1 MTNTDAKREPDLNR
15 QILALAFPAIISNIT
30 VPLLGLCDTA
40 VAGHLPE
47 VAAIGAISVGSM
59 MINVFCWLF
68 GFLRMGTTG
77 LVAQA
82 YGARNRGRCLDIL
95 RKSLV
100 AACVVGVLVLV
111 AQTPLWNALMA
122 VMKPDGDVQ
131 ELTRQ
136 YYTICVWGV
145 APQLVIMTL
154 TGWFIGLQNT
164 RMPMWIAIGVNVV
177 NVTLNVLLGLVLGYG
192 VRGVAMGTTISN
204 WIGCAVAVGV
214 CISWVRSRSGV
225 LRTITEHAEGR
236 VAWKELFG
244 MNGYLFVR
252 SACIMAVS
260 LSMTAYSARMG
271 AVSLAANAVMMQ
283 FFLLFSYFM
292 DGFAFA
298 GEGLVG
304 KYHGAG
310 DTGMIGRSVRALLKW
325 GAWMAVIFFTI
336 YALFTQHI
344 TGLLTDKMVV
354 VDHVERLKVFVMLL
368 PPLTVLAFIFDGIY
382 IGLGRTGVMMWS
394 ALAGMAVFYV
404 ITGVSGLKQNGTAM
418 LWLAFEAYLVLR
430 GAWLATFYAVDGKK
444 MAKIS

>member
-1 MTNTDAKREPDLNR
+1 MTNIDAKREPGLNR
-15 QILALAFPAIISNIT
+15 QILALALPAIISNIT

-95 RKSLV
+95 RKTLW
-100 AACVVGVLVLV
+100 AAGIGGIVVIV
-111 AQTPLWNALMA
+111 AQVPLWNALMA
-122 VMKPDGDVQ
+122 LMKPDGDVQ

-136 YYTICVWGV
+136 YYRICVWGV

-154 TGWFIGLQNT
+154 TGWFIGLQDT
-164 RMPMWIAIGVNVV
+164 RVPMWIAIGVNVV

-192 VRGVAMGTTISN
+192 VRGVAMGTTVSN

-214 CISWVRSRSGV
+214 CVSWVRGRCGV
-225 LRTITEHAEGR
+225 LRTITEHADGR
-236 VAWKELFG
+236 VAWQELLG

-252 SACIMAVS
+252 SACIMTVS

-310 DTGMIGRSVRALLKW
+310 DIGMIHSA
-325 GAWMAVIFFTI
+325 
-336 YALFTQHI
+336 
-344 TGLLTDKMVV
+344 
-354 VDHVERLKVFVMLL
+354 DHGI
-368 PPLTVLAFIFDGIY
+368 ADG
-382 IGLGRTGVMMWS
+382 
-394 ALAGMAVFYV
+394 
-404 ITGVSGLKQNGTAM
+404 
-418 LWLAFEAYLVLR
+418 
-430 GAWLATFYAVDGKK
+430 
-444 MAKIS
+444 

>member
-1 MTNTDAKREPDLNR
+1 MTKADAKRETGLNR
-15 QILALAFPAIISNIT
+15 QILALALPAIISNIT

-82 YGARNRGRCLDIL
+82 YGARNRGRCLGIL

-111 AQTPLWNALMA
+111 AQGALWDVLMA
-122 VMKPDGDVQ
+122 LMKPDGDVQ

-136 YYTICVWGV
+136 YYRICVWGV

-164 RMPMWIAIGVNVV
+164 RVPMWIAIGVNVV
-177 NVTLNVLLGLVLGYG
+177 NVTLNVLLGLVMGYG
-192 VRGVAMGTTISN
+192 VRGVAMGTTVSN

-214 CISWVRSRSGV
+214 CVSWVRGRCGV
-225 LRTITEHAEGR
+225 LRTITEHADGR
-236 VAWKELFG
+236 VAWQELFG

-325 GAWMAVIFFTI
+325 GAWMAVIFFTV
-336 YALFTQHI
+336 YALFTPQI
-344 TGLLTDKMVV
+344 TGLLTDKSVV
-354 VDHVERLKVFVMLL
+354 VERIEHLKVFVMLL

-382 IGLGRTGVMMWS
+382 IGLGRTGAMMWS
-394 ALAGMAVFYV
+394 ALAGMALFYV
-404 ITGVSGLKQNGTAM
+404 ITGVSGLKLDGTAV

>member
-1 MTNTDAKREPDLNR
+1 MTKADAKRETGLNR
-15 QILALAFPAIISNIT
+15 QILALALPAIISNIT

-82 YGARNRGRCLDIL
+82 YGARNRGRCLGIL

-111 AQTPLWNALMA
+111 AQGALWDVLMA
-122 VMKPDGDVQ
+122 LMKPDGDVQ

-136 YYTICVWGV
+136 YYRICVWGV

-164 RMPMWIAIGVNVV
+164 RVPMWIAIGVNVV
-177 NVTLNVLLGLVLGYG
+177 NVTLNVLLGLVMGYG
-192 VRGVAMGTTISN
+192 VRGVAMGTTVSN

-214 CISWVRSRSGV
+214 CVSWVRGRCGV
-225 LRTITEHAEGR
+225 LRTITEHADGR
-236 VAWKELFG
+236 VAWQELFG

-325 GAWMAVIFFTI
+325 GAWMAVIFFTV
-336 YALFTQHI
+336 YALFTPQI
-344 TGLLTDKMVV
+344 TGLLTDKSVV
-354 VDHVERLKVFVMLL
+354 VERIEHLKVFVMLL

-382 IGLGRTGVMMWS
+382 IGLGRTGAMMWS
-394 ALAGMAVFYV
+394 ALAGMALFYV
-404 ITGVSGLKQNGTAM
+404 ITGVSGLKLDGTAM

>member
-1 MTNTDAKREPDLNR
+1 MTKADAKREPGLNR

-100 AACVVGVLVLV
+100 SACVVGVLVLV
-111 AQTPLWNALMA
+111 AQGPLWDALMA
-122 VMKPDGDVQ
+122 LMKPEGDVQ

-136 YYTICVWGV
+136 YYRICVWGV

-154 TGWFIGLQNT
+154 TGWFIGLQDT
-164 RMPMWIAIGVNVV
+164 RVPMWIAIGVNVV

-192 VRGVAMGTTISN
+192 VRGVAMGTAISN

-214 CISWVRSRSGV
+214 CVSWVRGRCGV
-225 LRTITEHAEGR
+225 LRTITEHADGR
-236 VAWKELFG
+236 VAWQELFG

-310 DTGMIGRSVRALLKW
+310 DIGMIGRSVRALLKW
-325 GAWMAVIFFTI
+325 GAWMAVIFFTV
-336 YALFTQHI
+336 YALFTPQI
-344 TGLLTDKMVV
+344 TGLLTDKSVV
-354 VDHVERLKVFVMLL
+354 VERMEHLNVFVMLL

-382 IGLGRTGVMMWS
+382 IGLGRTGAMMWS
-394 ALAGMAVFYV
+394 ALAGMALFYV
-404 ITGVSGLKQNGTAM
+404 ITGVSGLKLDGTAV

>member
-1 MTNTDAKREPDLNR
+1 MTKADAKRETGLNR
-15 QILALAFPAIISNIT
+15 QILALALPAIISNIT

-82 YGARNRGRCLDIL
+82 YGARNRGRCLGIL

-111 AQTPLWNALMA
+111 AQGPLWDALMA
-122 VMKPDGDVQ
+122 LMKPDRDVQ

-136 YYTICVWGV
+136 YYRICVWGV

-164 RMPMWIAIGVNVV
+164 RVPMWIAIGVNVV
-177 NVTLNVLLGLVLGYG
+177 NVALNVLLGLVLGYG
-192 VRGVAMGTTISN
+192 VRGVAMGTTVSN

-214 CISWVRSRSGV
+214 CVSWVRGRSGV
-225 LRTITEHAEGR
+225 LRTITEHTDGR
-236 VAWKELFG
+236 VAWQELFG

-310 DTGMIGRSVRALLKW
+310 DSCMIGRSVRALLKW
-325 GAWMAVIFFTI
+325 GAWMAVIFFTV
-336 YALFTQHI
+336 YALLTPQI
-344 TGLLTDKMVV
+344 TGLLTDKGVV
-354 VDHVERLKVFVMLL
+354 VEHVEHLKVFVMLL

-382 IGLGRTGVMMWS
+382 IGLGRTGAMMWS
-394 ALAGMAVFYV
+394 ALAGMALFYV
-404 ITGVSGLKQNGTAM
+404 ITGMSGLKQDGTAL

>member
-1 MTNTDAKREPDLNR
+1 MTKADAKRETGLNR
-15 QILALAFPAIISNIT
+15 QILALALPAIISNIT

-82 YGARNRGRCLDIL
+82 YGARNRGRCLGIL

-111 AQTPLWNALMA
+111 AQGALWDVLMA
-122 VMKPDGDVQ
+122 LMKPDGDVQ

-136 YYTICVWGV
+136 YYRICVWGV

-164 RMPMWIAIGVNVV
+164 RVPMWIAIGVNVV
-177 NVTLNVLLGLVLGYG
+177 NVTLNVLLGLVMGYG
-192 VRGVAMGTTISN
+192 VRGVAMGTTVSN
-204 WIGCAVAVGV
+204 WIGCAVAVGICV
-214 CISWVRSRSGV
+214 SWVRGRCGV
-225 LRTITEHAEGR
+225 LRTITEHADGR
-236 VAWKELFG
+236 VAWQELFG

-325 GAWMAVIFFTI
+325 GAWMAVIFFTV
-336 YALFTQHI
+336 YALFTPQI
-344 TGLLTDKMVV
+344 TGLLTDKSVV
-354 VDHVERLKVFVMLL
+354 VERIEHLKVFVMLL

-382 IGLGRTGVMMWS
+382 IGLGRTGAMMWS
-394 ALAGMAVFYV
+394 ALAGMALFYV
-404 ITGVSGLKQNGTAM
+404 ITGVSGLKLDGTAV

>member
-1 MTNTDAKREPDLNR
+1 MTNIDAKREPGLNR
-15 QILALAFPAIISNIT
+15 QILALALPAIISNIT
-30 VPLLGLCDTA
+30 VPLLGL
-40 VAGHLPE
+40 
-47 VAAIGAISVGSM
+47 
-59 MINVFCWLF
+59 LF
-68 GFLRMGTTG
+68 RVLRMGTTG

-95 RKSLV
+95 RKTLW
-100 AACVVGVLVLV
+100 AAGIGGIVVIV
-111 AQTPLWNALMA
+111 AQVPLWNALMA
-122 VMKPDGDVQ
+122 LMKPDGDVQ

-136 YYTICVWGV
+136 YYRICVWGV

-154 TGWFIGLQNT
+154 TGWFIGLQDT
-164 RMPMWIAIGVNVV
+164 RVPMWIAIGVNVV

-192 VRGVAMGTTISN
+192 VRGVAMGTTVSMC
-204 WIGCAVAVGV
+204 IGCAVAVGV
-214 CISWVRSRSGV
+214 CVSWVRGRCGV
-225 LRTITEHAEGR
+225 LRTITEHADGR
-236 VAWKELFG
+236 VAWQELLG

-252 SACIMAVS
+252 SACIMTVS

-310 DTGMIGRSVRALLKW
+310 DIGMIGRSVRALLKW
-325 GAWMAVIFFTI
+325 GAWMAVIFFTV
-336 YALFTQHI
+336 YALFTPQI
-344 TGLLTDKMVV
+344 TGLLTDKSVV
-354 VDHVERLKVFVMLL
+354 VERMEHLKVFVMLL

-382 IGLGRTGVMMWS
+382 IGLGRTGVMLWS
-394 ALAGMAVFYV
+394 AIAGMALFYA
-404 ITGVSGLKQNGTAM
+404 ITGVSGLKLDGTAV

>member
-1 MTNTDAKREPDLNR
+1 M
-15 QILALAFPAIISNIT
+15 AL
-30 VPLLGLCDTA
+30 
-40 VAGHLPE
+40 
-47 VAAIGAISVGSM
+47 
-59 MINVFCWLF
+59 
-68 GFLRMGTTG
+68 
-77 LVAQA
+77 
-82 YGARNRGRCLDIL
+82 
-95 RKSLV
+95 
-100 AACVVGVLVLV
+100 
-111 AQTPLWNALMA
+111 
-122 VMKPDGDVQ
+122 MKPDGDVQ

-136 YYTICVWGV
+136 YYRICVWGV

-164 RMPMWIAIGVNVV
+164 RVPMWIAIGVNVV

-204 WIGCAVAVGV
+204 WMGCAVAVGV
-214 CISWVRSRSGV
+214 CVSWVRGRSGV

-325 GAWMAVIFFTI
+325 GAWMAVIFFTV
-336 YALFTQHI
+336 YALFTPQI
-344 TGLLTDKMVV
+344 TGLLTDKVV
-354 VDHVERLKVFVMLL
+354 VVEHVEHLKVFVMLL

-382 IGLGRTGVMMWS
+382 IGLGRTGAMMWS

-404 ITGVSGLKQNGTAM
+404 ITGVNGLKQDGTAV

>member
-1 MTNTDAKREPDLNR
+1 MTKADAKRETGLNR
-15 QILALAFPAIISNIT
+15 QILALALPAIISNIT

-82 YGARNRGRCLDIL
+82 YGARNRGRCLGIL

-111 AQTPLWNALMA
+111 AQGALWDVLMA
-122 VMKPDGDVQ
+122 LMKPDGDVQ

-136 YYTICVWGV
+136 YYRICVWGV

-164 RMPMWIAIGVNVV
+164 RVPMWIAIGVNVV
-177 NVTLNVLLGLVLGYG
+177 NVTLNVLLGLVMGYG
-192 VRGVAMGTTISN
+192 VRGVAMGTTVSN

-214 CISWVRSRSGV
+214 CVSWVRGRCGV
-225 LRTITEHAEGR
+225 LRTITEHADGR
-236 VAWKELFG
+236 VAWQELFG

-325 GAWMAVIFFTI
+325 GAWMAVFFFTV
-336 YALFTQHI
+336 YALFTPQI
-344 TGLLTDKMVV
+344 TGLLTDKSVV
-354 VDHVERLKVFVMLL
+354 VERMEHLKVFVMLL

-382 IGLGRTGVMMWS
+382 IGLGRTGAMMWS
-394 ALAGMAVFYV
+394 ALAGMALFYV
-404 ITGVSGLKQNGTAM
+404 ITGVSGLKLDGTAV

>member
-1 MTNTDAKREPDLNR
+1 MTKADAKREPGLNR
-15 QILALAFPAIISNIT
+15 QILALALPAIISNIT

-82 YGARNRGRCLDIL
+82 YGARNRGRCLGIL

-111 AQTPLWNALMA
+111 AQGALWDVLMA
-122 VMKPDGDVQ
+122 LMKPDGDVQ

-136 YYTICVWGV
+136 YYRICVWGV
-145 APQLVIMTL
+145 APQLMIMTL

-164 RMPMWIAIGVNVV
+164 RVPMWIAIGVNVV
-177 NVTLNVLLGLVLGYG
+177 NVTLNVLLGLVMGYG
-192 VRGVAMGTTISN
+192 VRGVAMGTTVSN

-214 CISWVRSRSGV
+214 CVSWVRGRCGV
-225 LRTITEHAEGR
+225 LRTITEHADGR
-236 VAWKELFG
+236 VAWQELFG

-325 GAWMAVIFFTI
+325 GAWMAVFFFTV
-336 YALFTQHI
+336 YALFTPQI
-344 TGLLTDKMVV
+344 TGLLTDKSVV
-354 VDHVERLKVFVMLL
+354 VERMEHLKVFVMLL

-382 IGLGRTGVMMWS
+382 IGLGRTGAMMWS
-394 ALAGMAVFYV
+394 ALAGMALFYV
-404 ITGVSGLKQNGTAM
+404 ITGVSGLKLDGTAV

>member
-1 MTNTDAKREPDLNR
+1 MTKADAKRETGLNR
-15 QILALAFPAIISNIT
+15 QILALALPAIISNIT

-82 YGARNRGRCLDIL
+82 YGARNRGRCLGIL

-111 AQTPLWNALMA
+111 AQGPLWDALMA
-122 VMKPDGDVQ
+122 LMKPDGDVQ

-136 YYTICVWGV
+136 YYRICVWGV

-164 RMPMWIAIGVNVV
+164 RVPMWIAIGVNVV
-177 NVTLNVLLGLVLGYG
+177 NVTLNVLLGLVMGYG
-192 VRGVAMGTTISN
+192 VRGVAMGTTVSN
-204 WIGCAVAVGV
+204 WIGCAVAVGICV
-214 CISWVRSRSGV
+214 SWVRGRGGV
-225 LRTITEHAEGR
+225 LRTITEHADGR
-236 VAWKELFG
+236 VAWQELFG

-310 DTGMIGRSVRALLKW
+310 DSGMIGRSVRTLLKW
-325 GAWMAVIFFTI
+325 GAWMAVIFFTV
-336 YALFTQHI
+336 YALFTPQI
-344 TGLLTDKMVV
+344 TGLLTDKSVV
-354 VDHVERLKVFVMLL
+354 VERMEHLKVFVMLL

-382 IGLGRTGVMMWS
+382 IGLGRTGAMMWS
-394 ALAGMAVFYV
+394 ALAGMALFYV
-404 ITGVSGLKQNGTAM
+404 ITGVSGLKQDGTAM

>member
-1 MTNTDAKREPDLNR
+1 MTKADAKREPGLNR
-15 QILALAFPAIISNIT
+15 QILALALPAIISNIT
-30 VPLLGLCDTA
+30 VPMLGLCDTA

-100 AACVVGVLVLV
+100 SACVVGVLVLV
-111 AQTPLWNALMA
+111 AQGPLWDALMA
-122 VMKPDGDVQ
+122 LMKPDGDVQ

-136 YYTICVWGV
+136 YYRICVWGA

-164 RMPMWIAIGVNVV
+164 RVPMWIAIGVNVV
-177 NVTLNVLLGLVLGYG
+177 NVTLNVLLGLVMGYG
-192 VRGVAMGTTISN
+192 VRGVAMGTAVSN

-214 CISWVRSRSGV
+214 CVSWVRGWSGV
-225 LRTITEHAEGR
+225 LRTITEHADGR

-271 AVSLAANAVMMQ
+271 AVSLASNAVMMQ

-325 GAWMAVIFFTI
+325 GAWMAVIFFTV
-336 YALFTQHI
+336 YALFTPQI
-344 TGLLTDKMVV
+344 TGLLTDKSVV
-354 VDHVERLKVFVMLL
+354 VERMEQLKVFVMLL

-382 IGLGRTGVMMWS
+382 IGLGRTGAMMWS
-394 ALAGMAVFYV
+394 ALAGMTLFYV
-404 ITGVSGLKQNGTAM
+404 ITGVSGLKQDGTAV

>member
-1 MTNTDAKREPDLNR
+1 MTKADAKRETGLNR
-15 QILALAFPAIISNIT
+15 QILALALPAIISNIT

-82 YGARNRGRCLDIL
+82 YGARNRGRCLGIL

-111 AQTPLWNALMA
+111 AQGPLWDALMA
-122 VMKPDGDVQ
+122 LMKPDRDVQ

-136 YYTICVWGV
+136 YYRICVWGV

-164 RMPMWIAIGVNVV
+164 RVPMWIAIGVNVV
-177 NVTLNVLLGLVLGYG
+177 NVTLNVLLGLVMGYG
-192 VRGVAMGTTISN
+192 VRGVAMGTTVSN

-214 CISWVRSRSGV
+214 CVSWVRGRCGV
-225 LRTITEHAEGR
+225 LRTITEHADGR

-310 DTGMIGRSVRALLKW
+310 DSGMIGRSVRALLKW
-325 GAWMAVIFFTI
+325 GAWMAVIFFTV
-336 YALFTQHI
+336 YALLTPQI
-344 TGLLTDKMVV
+344 TGLLTDKGVV
-354 VDHVERLKVFVMLL
+354 VEHVEHLKVFVMLL
-368 PPLTVLAFIFDGIY
+368 PPLTVLAFVFDGIY
-382 IGLGRTGVMMWS
+382 IGLGRTGAMMWS
-394 ALAGMAVFYV
+394 ALAGMALFYV
-404 ITGVSGLKQNGTAM
+404 ITGMSGLKQDGTAL

>member
-1 MTNTDAKREPDLNR
+1 MTKADAKREPGLNR

-82 YGARNRGRCLDIL
+82 YGACNRGRCLGIL

-111 AQTPLWNALMA
+111 AQGPLWDALMA
-122 VMKPDGDVQ
+122 LMKPDGDVQ

-136 YYTICVWGV
+136 YYRICVWGV

-164 RMPMWIAIGVNVV
+164 RVPMWIAIGVNVV
-177 NVTLNVLLGLVLGYG
+177 NVTLNVLLGLVMGYG
-192 VRGVAMGTTISN
+192 VRGVAMGTTVSN

-214 CISWVRSRSGV
+214 CVSWLRGRSGV

-298 GEGLVG
+298 GEGMVG

-325 GAWMAVIFFTI
+325 GAWMAVIFFTV
-336 YALFTQHI
+336 YELLTQQI
-344 TGLLTDKMVV
+344 TGLLTDKSVV
-354 VDHVERLKVFVMLL
+354 VEHVEHLKVFVMLL

-382 IGLGRTGVMMWS
+382 IGLGRTGAMMWS
-394 ALAGMAVFYV
+394 ALAGMALFYV
-404 ITGVSGLKQNGTAM
+404 ITGVSGLKQDGTAV

>member
-1 MTNTDAKREPDLNR
+1 MTKADAKREAGLNR
-15 QILALAFPAIISNIT
+15 QILALALPAIISNIT

-82 YGARNRGRCLDIL
+82 YGARNRGRCLGIL

-100 AACVVGVLVLV
+100 SACVVGVLVLV
-111 AQTPLWNALMA
+111 AQGPLWDALMA
-122 VMKPDGDVQ
+122 LMKPDGDVQ

-136 YYTICVWGV
+136 YYRICVWGA

-164 RMPMWIAIGVNVV
+164 RVPMWIAIGVNVV
-177 NVTLNVLLGLVLGYG
+177 NVTLNVLLGLVMGYG
-192 VRGVAMGTTISN
+192 VRGVAMGTAVSN

-214 CISWVRSRSGV
+214 CVSWVRGRSGV
-225 LRTITEHAEGR
+225 LRTITEHADGR

-271 AVSLAANAVMMQ
+271 AVSLASNAVMMQ

-325 GAWMAVIFFTI
+325 GAWMAVIFFTV
-336 YALFTQHI
+336 YALFTPQI
-344 TGLLTDKMVV
+344 TGLLTDKSVV
-354 VDHVERLKVFVMLL
+354 VERMEQLKVFVMLL

-382 IGLGRTGVMMWS
+382 IGLGRTGAMMWS
-394 ALAGMAVFYV
+394 ALAGMTLFYV
-404 ITGVSGLKQNGTAM
+404 ITGVSGLKQDGTAV

>member
-1 MTNTDAKREPDLNR
+1 MKWFESDNFRS
-15 QILALAFPAIISNIT
+15 ILRLAWPAILSNIT
-30 VPLLGLCDTA
+30 VPLLGFSDTFIS
-40 VAGHLPE
+40 GHLGSE
-47 VAAIGAISVGSM
+47 RYLAAISAGTIMVNSL
-59 MINVFCWLF
+59 FWLF

-95 RKSLV
+95 RKTLW
-100 AACVVGVLVLV
+100 AAGIGGIVVIV
-111 AQTPLWNALMA
+111 AQVPLWNALMA
-122 VMKPDGDVQ
+122 LMKPDGDVQ

-136 YYTICVWGV
+136 YYRICVWGV

-154 TGWFIGLQNT
+154 TGWFIGLQDT
-164 RMPMWIAIGVNVV
+164 RVPMWIAIGVNVV

-192 VRGVAMGTTISN
+192 VRGVAMGTTVSN

-214 CISWVRSRSGV
+214 CVSWVRGRCGV
-225 LRTITEHAEGR
+225 LRTITEHADGR
-236 VAWKELFG
+236 VAWQELLG

-252 SACIMAVS
+252 SACIMTVS

-310 DTGMIGRSVRALLKW
+310 DIGMIGRSVRALLKW
-325 GAWMAVIFFTI
+325 GAWMAVIFFTV
-336 YALFTQHI
+336 YALFTPQI
-344 TGLLTDKMVV
+344 TGLLTDKSVV
-354 VDHVERLKVFVMLL
+354 VERMEHLKVFVMLL

-394 ALAGMAVFYV
+394 AIAGMALFYA
-404 ITGVSGLKQNGTAM
+404 ITGVSGLKLDGTAV

>member
-1 MTNTDAKREPDLNR
+1 MTNIDAKREPGLNR
-15 QILALAFPAIISNIT
+15 QILALALPAIISNIT

-95 RKSLV
+95 RKTLW
-100 AACVVGVLVLV
+100 AAGIGGIVVIV
-111 AQTPLWNALMA
+111 AQVPLWNALMA
-122 VMKPDGDVQ
+122 LMKPDGDVQ

-136 YYTICVWGV
+136 YYRICVWGV
-145 APQLVIMTL
+145 APQL
-154 TGWFIGLQNT
+154 
-164 RMPMWIAIGVNVV
+164 
-177 NVTLNVLLGLVLGYG
+177 
-192 VRGVAMGTTISN
+192 
-204 WIGCAVAVGV
+204 IGCAVAVGV
-214 CISWVRSRSGV
+214 CVSWVRGRCGV
-225 LRTITEHAEGR
+225 LRTITEHADGR
-236 VAWKELFG
+236 VAWQELLG

-252 SACIMAVS
+252 SACIMTVS

-310 DTGMIGRSVRALLKW
+310 DIGMIGRSVRALLKW
-325 GAWMAVIFFTI
+325 GAWMAVIFFTV
-336 YALFTQHI
+336 YALFTPQI
-344 TGLLTDKMVV
+344 TGLLTDKSVV
-354 VDHVERLKVFVMLL
+354 VERMEHLKVFVMLL

-394 ALAGMAVFYV
+394 AIAGMALFYA
-404 ITGVSGLKQNGTAM
+404 ITGVSGLKLDGTAV

>member
-1 MTNTDAKREPDLNR
+1 MTKADAKREPGLNR
-15 QILALAFPAIISNIT
+15 QILALALPAIISNIT

-82 YGARNRGRCLDIL
+82 YGARNRGRCLGIL

-111 AQTPLWNALMA
+111 AQGPLWDALMA
-122 VMKPDGDVQ
+122 LMKPDGDVQ

-136 YYTICVWGV
+136 YYRICVWGV

-164 RMPMWIAIGVNVV
+164 RVPMWIAIGVNVV
-177 NVTLNVLLGLVLGYG
+177 NVTLNVLLGLVMGYG
-192 VRGVAMGTTISN
+192 VCGVAMGTTVSN

-214 CISWVRSRSGV
+214 CVSWVRGRCGV
-225 LRTITEHAEGR
+225 LRTITEHADGR
-236 VAWKELFG
+236 VAWQELFG

-260 LSMTAYSARMG
+260 LSMTAYSARIG

-310 DTGMIGRSVRALLKW
+310 DTGMIGCSVRALLKW
-325 GAWMAVIFFTI
+325 GAWMAVIFFTV
-336 YALFTQHI
+336 YALFTPQI
-344 TGLLTDKMVV
+344 TGLLTDKSVV
-354 VDHVERLKVFVMLL
+354 VERMEHLKVFVMLL

-382 IGLGRTGVMMWS
+382 IGLGRTGAMMWS
-394 ALAGMAVFYV
+394 ALAGMALFYV
-404 ITGVSGLKQNGTAM
+404 ITGVSGLKQDGTAM

>member
-1 MTNTDAKREPDLNR
+1 MTKADAKREPGLNR
-15 QILALAFPAIISNIT
+15 QILALALPAIISNIT

-82 YGARNRGRCLDIL
+82 YGARNRGRCLGIL

-111 AQTPLWNALMA
+111 AQGPLWDALMA
-122 VMKPDGDVQ
+122 LMKPDGDVQ

-136 YYTICVWGV
+136 YYRICVWGV
-145 APQLVIMTL
+145 APQLVLMTL
-154 TGWFIGLQNT
+154 TGWFIGLQDT
-164 RMPMWIAIGVNVV
+164 RVPMWIAIGVNVV

-192 VRGVAMGTTISN
+192 VRGVAMGTTVSN

-214 CISWVRSRSGV
+214 CVSWVRGRCGV
-225 LRTITEHAEGR
+225 LRTITEHADGR
-236 VAWKELFG
+236 VAWQELFG

-310 DTGMIGRSVRALLKW
+310 DIGMIGRSVRTLLKW
-325 GAWMAVIFFTI
+325 GAWMAVIFFTV
-336 YALFTQHI
+336 YALFTPQI
-344 TGLLTDKMVV
+344 TGLLTDKSVV
-354 VDHVERLKVFVMLL
+354 VERMEHLKVFVMLL
-368 PPLTVLAFIFDGIY
+368 PPLTVLAFIFDGVY
-382 IGLGRTGVMMWS
+382 IGLGRTGAMMWS
-394 ALAGMAVFYV
+394 ALAGMALFYV
-404 ITGVSGLKQNGTAM
+404 ITGVSGLKLDGTAV

>member
-1 MTNTDAKREPDLNR
+1 MTKADAKRETGLNR
-15 QILALAFPAIISNIT
+15 QILALALPAIISNIT

-82 YGARNRGRCLDIL
+82 YGARNRGRCLGIL

-111 AQTPLWNALMA
+111 AQGALWDVLMA
-122 VMKPDGDVQ
+122 LMKPDGDVQ

-136 YYTICVWGV
+136 YYRICVWGV

-164 RMPMWIAIGVNVV
+164 RVPMWIAIGVNVV
-177 NVTLNVLLGLVLGYG
+177 NVTLNVLLGLVMGYG
-192 VRGVAMGTTISN
+192 VRGVAMGTTVSN

-214 CISWVRSRSGV
+214 CVSWVRGRCGV
-225 LRTITEHAEGR
+225 LRTITEHADGR
-236 VAWKELFG
+236 VAWQELFG

-283 FFLLFSYFM
+283 FFLQFSYFM

-325 GAWMAVIFFTI
+325 GAWMAVFFFTV
-336 YALFTQHI
+336 YALFTPQI
-344 TGLLTDKMVV
+344 TGLLTDKSVV
-354 VDHVERLKVFVMLL
+354 VERMEHLKVFVMLL

-394 ALAGMAVFYV
+394 ALAGMALFYV
-404 ITGVSGLKQNGTAM
+404 ITGVSGLKLDGTAV

>member
-1 MTNTDAKREPDLNR
+1 MTKADAKRETGLNR
-15 QILALAFPAIISNIT
+15 QILALALPAIISNIT

-82 YGARNRGRCLDIL
+82 YGARNRVRCLGIL

-111 AQTPLWNALMA
+111 AQGALWDVLMA
-122 VMKPDGDVQ
+122 LMKPDGDVQ

-136 YYTICVWGV
+136 YYRICVWGV

-164 RMPMWIAIGVNVV
+164 RVPMWIAIGVNVV
-177 NVTLNVLLGLVLGYG
+177 NVTLNVLLGLVMGYG
-192 VRGVAMGTTISN
+192 VRGVAMGTTVSN

-214 CISWVRSRSGV
+214 CVSWVRGRSGV
-225 LRTITEHAEGR
+225 LRTITEHADGR
-236 VAWKELFG
+236 VAWQELFG

-325 GAWMAVIFFTI
+325 GAWMAVFFFTV
-336 YALFTQHI
+336 YALFTPQI
-344 TGLLTDKMVV
+344 TGLLTDKSVV
-354 VDHVERLKVFVMLL
+354 VERMEHLKVFVMLL

-404 ITGVSGLKQNGTAM
+404 ITGVSGLKQDGTAM

>member
-1 MTNTDAKREPDLNR
+1 MTKADAKRETGLNR
-15 QILALAFPAIISNIT
+15 QILALALPAIISNIT

-82 YGARNRGRCLDIL
+82 YGARNRGRCLGIL

-111 AQTPLWNALMA
+111 AQGPLWDALMA
-122 VMKPDGDVQ
+122 LMKPDRDVQ

-136 YYTICVWGV
+136 YYRICVWGV

-154 TGWFIGLQNT
+154 TGWFIGLQDT
-164 RMPMWIAIGVNVV
+164 RVPMWIAIGVNVV
-177 NVTLNVLLGLVLGYG
+177 NVTLNVLLGLVMGYD
-192 VRGVAMGTTISN
+192 VRGVAMGTTVSN

-214 CISWVRSRSGV
+214 CVSWVRGRSGV
-225 LRTITEHAEGR
+225 LRTITEHAESR

-325 GAWMAVIFFTI
+325 GAWMAVIFFTV
-336 YALFTQHI
+336 YALFTPQI
-344 TGLLTDKMVV
+344 TGLLTDKSVV
-354 VDHVERLKVFVMLL
+354 VERMEHLKVFVMLL

-382 IGLGRTGVMMWS
+382 IGLGRTGAMMWS
-394 ALAGMAVFYV
+394 ALAGMALFYV
-404 ITGVSGLKQNGTAM
+404 ITGMSGLKQDGTAL

>member
-1 MTNTDAKREPDLNR
+1 MTKADAKREPGLNR
-15 QILALAFPAIISNIT
+15 QILALALPAIISNIT

-100 AACVVGVLVLV
+100 SACVVGVLVLV
-111 AQTPLWNALMA
+111 AQGPLWDALMA
-122 VMKPDGDVQ
+122 LMKPDGDVQ

-136 YYTICVWGV
+136 YYRICVWGV

-164 RMPMWIAIGVNVV
+164 RVPMWIAIGVNVV
-177 NVTLNVLLGLVLGYG
+177 NVTLNVLLGLVMGYG
-192 VRGVAMGTTISN
+192 VRGVAMGTTVSN
-204 WIGCAVAVGV
+204 WIGCAVAAGV
-214 CISWVRSRSGV
+214 CVSWVRGRSGV

-325 GAWMAVIFFTI
+325 GAWMAVIFFMV
-336 YALFTQHI
+336 YASLTPQI
-344 TGLLTDKMVV
+344 TGLLTDKSVV
-354 VDHVERLKVFVMLL
+354 VERMEHLKVFVMLL

-382 IGLGRTGVMMWS
+382 IGLGRTGAMMWS
-394 ALAGMAVFYV
+394 AIAGMALFYV
-404 ITGVSGLKQNGTAM
+404 ITGVSGLKQDGTAM

>member
-1 MTNTDAKREPDLNR
+1 MTKADAKRETGLNR
-15 QILALAFPAIISNIT
+15 QILALALPAIISNIT

-82 YGARNRGRCLDIL
+82 YGARNRGRCLGIL

-111 AQTPLWNALMA
+111 AQGPLWDALMA
-122 VMKPDGDVQ
+122 LMKPDGDVQ

-136 YYTICVWGV
+136 YYRICVWGV

-164 RMPMWIAIGVNVV
+164 RVPMWIAIGVNVV
-177 NVTLNVLLGLVLGYG
+177 NVTLNVLLGLVMGYG
-192 VRGVAMGTTISN
+192 VHGVAMGTTVSN
-204 WIGCAVAVGV
+204 WIGCAVAVGICV
-214 CISWVRSRSGV
+214 SWVRGRGGV
-225 LRTITEHAEGR
+225 LRTITEHADGR
-236 VAWKELFG
+236 VAWQELFG

-310 DTGMIGRSVRALLKW
+310 DSGMIGRSVRTLLKW
-325 GAWMAVIFFTI
+325 GAWMAVIFFTV
-336 YALFTQHI
+336 YALFTPQI
-344 TGLLTDKMVV
+344 TGLLTDKSVV
-354 VDHVERLKVFVMLL
+354 VERMEHLKVFVMLL

-382 IGLGRTGVMMWS
+382 IGLGRTGAMMWS
-394 ALAGMAVFYV
+394 ALAGMALFYV
-404 ITGVSGLKQNGTAM
+404 ITGVSGLKQDGTAM

>member
-1 MTNTDAKREPDLNR
+1 MTNTDAKREPGLNR
-15 QILALAFPAIISNIT
+15 QIPALALPAIISNIT

-95 RKSLV
+95 RKTLW
-100 AACVVGVLVLV
+100 AAVIGGIVVIV
-111 AQTPLWNALMA
+111 AQVPLWNALMA
-122 VMKPDGDVQ
+122 LMRPDGDVQ

-136 YYTICVWGV
+136 YYRICVWGV

-164 RMPMWIAIGVNVV
+164 RVPMWIAIGVNVV

-192 VRGVAMGTTISN
+192 VRGVAMGTTVSN
-204 WIGCAVAVGV
+204 WMGCVAAVVV
-214 CISWVRSRSGV
+214 CLNWVRGRNGV
-225 LRTITEHAEGR
+225 LRQLTEHRDGR

-310 DTGMIGRSVRALLKW
+310 NAGMMRRSVRALLKW
-325 GAWMAVIFFTI
+325 GAWMAVIFFTV
-336 YALFTQHI
+336 YALFTPQI
-344 TGLLTDKMVV
+344 TGLLTDKSVV
-354 VDHVERLKVFVMLL
+354 VEHVEHLKVFVMLL

-394 ALAGMAVFYV
+394 AIAGMALFYA
-404 ITGVSGLKQNGTAM
+404 ITGVNGLKQDGTAV

-430 GAWLATFYAVDGKK
+430 GVWLATFYAVDGKK
-444 MAKIS
+444 MAKNS

>member
-1 MTNTDAKREPDLNR
+1 MTKADAKRETGLNR
-15 QILALAFPAIISNIT
+15 QILALALPAIISNIT

-82 YGARNRGRCLDIL
+82 YGARNRGRCLGIL

-111 AQTPLWNALMA
+111 AQGALWDVLMA
-122 VMKPDGDVQ
+122 LMKPDGDVQ

-136 YYTICVWGV
+136 YYRICVWGV

-164 RMPMWIAIGVNVV
+164 RVPMWIAIGVNVV
-177 NVTLNVLLGLVLGYG
+177 NVTLNVLLGLVMGYG
-192 VRGVAMGTTISN
+192 VRGVAMGTTVSN

-214 CISWVRSRSGV
+214 CVSWVRGRCGV
-225 LRTITEHAEGR
+225 LRTITEHADGR
-236 VAWKELFG
+236 VAWQELFG

-283 FFLLFSYFM
+283 FFLQFSYFM

-325 GAWMAVIFFTI
+325 GAWMAVFFFTV
-336 YALFTQHI
+336 YALFTPQI
-344 TGLLTDKMVV
+344 TGLLTDKSVV
-354 VDHVERLKVFVMLL
+354 VERMEHLKVFVMLL

-394 ALAGMAVFYV
+394 ALAGMALFYV
-404 ITGVSGLKQNGTAM
+404 ITGVSGLKLDGTAV

-444 MAKIS
+444 MAKNS